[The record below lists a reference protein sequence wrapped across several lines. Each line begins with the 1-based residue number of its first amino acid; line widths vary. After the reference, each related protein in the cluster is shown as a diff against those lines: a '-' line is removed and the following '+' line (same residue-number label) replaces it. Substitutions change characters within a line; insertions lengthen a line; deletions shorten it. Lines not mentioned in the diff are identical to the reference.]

1 MNWPGC
7 LMKVAYLQKMRVV
20 TLSGSLLMKHPAKP
34 NTIPVPF
41 HASKEM
47 KKGTLKVIFK
57 LAGIKTNKS

>member
-1 MNWPGC
+1 
-7 LMKVAYLQKMRVV
+7 MKSSELLRIMKKEGWYKVRQK
-20 TLSGSLLMKHPAKP
+20 GSHIIMKHPAKP

-47 KKGTLKVIFK
+47 KKGTLKAIFK